1 MAIGKTNTDTIVTD
15 DQQNIAKTIADLVIS
30 LHNPHLITVEDGDI
44 KAPAAMIPWGVDLKD
59 VESLLAPHR
68 PRPKRRRG
76 TASFTDLDSLI
87 AHANR
92 FKGEH
97 SALFAIDDRKAP
109 QLISVIN
116 YHQAGF
122 DAQPEF
128 GDHRGHY
135 HFPLS
140 DEWLAWDG
148 KNADAMT
155 QGEFAA
161 FLEDR
166 IGDVLPPP
174 TEAPDKSMA
183 KGNTSPEGERGS
195 KLAELQK
202 LLGGEWAGQSRLL
215 ELARSFKVYENSTVK
230 NAINLQ
236 TGEVQLQFETEHKDQ
251 SGAPLKV
258 PNMFLIGIPVFRLG
272 PVYRMA
278 VRLRYRNQGGKLF
291 WIFQLYRPEAVFD
304 DAFKEGCAYAAKE
317 TGLPLFIGK
326 PEFAASQA

>member
-1 MAIGKTNTDTIVTD
+1 MATSTHPVEVQLTD
-15 DQQNIAKTIADLVIS
+15 NIAKTVADLVKT
-30 LHNPHLITVEDGDI
+30 LHNPQLVTVTDGATS
-44 KAPAAMIPWGVDLKD
+44 APAALIPRGMELQS
-59 VESLLAPHR
+59 VEGLLGANR
-68 PRPKRRRG
+68 QRPKRRRG

-92 FKGEH
+92 FKGKD

-122 DAQPEF
+122 EGAPEF

-148 KNADAMT
+148 KNADPMT

-326 PEFAASQA
+326 PESAAGPA

>member
-1 MAIGKTNTDTIVTD
+1 MATSTHPVEVQLTD
-15 DQQNIAKTIADLVIS
+15 NIAKTVADLVKT
-30 LHNPHLITVEDGDI
+30 LHNPQMITVTDGI
-44 KAPAAMIPWGVDLKD
+44 ARAPAAVLPRGLAIES
-59 VESLLAPHR
+59 VESLLASYRER
-68 PRPKRRRG
+68 PRRRRG

-92 FKGEH
+92 FKGKD

-122 DAQPEF
+122 EAPPEF

-140 DEWLAWDG
+140 DEWKEWDG
-148 KNADAMT
+148 MNGALMS

-161 FLEDR
+161 FLEDH

-174 TEAPDKSMA
+174 TEAPDRSMA

-230 NAINLQ
+230 NALNLQ

-251 SGAPLKV
+251 DGAPLKV

-278 VRLRYRNQGGKLF
+278 VRLRYRNQGGKLH

-326 PEFAASQA
+326 PEGGAGPA